1 MDNST
6 SVHLLR
12 DITKHQR
19 AIDALAQ
26 EHLDFLAPV
35 PAHDC
40 AFWQQL
46 EDSGT
51 EPWLD
56 TGDMESAEALW
67 CGSFGGLTTNNSL
80 LNAEVQKG
88 TYDELIRHAADL
100 LAMVPRATQV
110 SEIAFLLNVHH
121 GLRLAQR
128 FCARISVELHTALAN
143 DPTTT
148 LRYAR
153 RAHALCP
160 ERFLI
165 KLPLTPAGLIA
176 ARTLVAEQVPVNLT
190 LGFSARQNHLAATF
204 ARPDYV
210 NVFLGRIDAY
220 ITDNGLGS
228 GHQAGVKATWA
239 SQRALRALADG
250 RSRQIG
256 ASLRCPEHLAA
267 LAGLDVLTLPPAL
280 ATQSA
285 SKLDGAALRDHSGD
299 DPELELTGASD
310 DDRLSVLWELSP
322 ELQQACER
330 LQAHPPERPDDLVAV
345 LAGAG
350 LSDLFPDW
358 SEADREAL
366 CAQGKIPDHGHW
378 RAAIAAG
385 EVAVDALLSRAGLA
399 AFAKDQ
405 AALDSRVSELLVG

>member
-12 DITKHQR
+12 DITKHQH
-19 AIDALAQ
+19 AIDALAL
-26 EHLDFLAPV
+26 ENLDFLAPV

-46 EDSGT
+46 EGCGT

-56 TGDMESAEALW
+56 TGDMEAAESLW

-88 TYDELIRHAADL
+88 TYDELIHHAADL

-128 FCARISVELHTALAN
+128 FCAQVSIELHTSLAN
-143 DPTTT
+143 DLTTT

-160 ERFLI
+160 EHFLV

-176 ARTLVAEQVPVNLT
+176 ARTLVAEEIPVNLT
-190 LGFSARQNHLAATF
+190 LGFSARQNHLAAAV

-228 GHQAGVKATWA
+228 GHMAGVKAARA
-239 SQRALRALADG
+239 SQRALRTLPDC

-256 ASLRCPEHLAA
+256 ASLRCPEHLSA
-267 LAGLDVLTLPPAL
+267 LAGLDVLTLPPTL
-280 ATQSA
+280 AVHAA
-285 SKLDGAALRDHSGD
+285 SKLDGAALRDHSD
-299 DPELELTGASD
+299 EDPPLELDGASD
-310 DDRLSVLWELSP
+310 DDRLAVLWELSGQ
-322 ELQQACER
+322 LQQACER
-330 LQAHPPERPDDLVAV
+330 LQARPPEHPDDLVAV

-350 LSDLFPDW
+350 LADLFPDW
-358 SEADREAL
+358 SEDACEAL
-366 CAQGKIPDHGHW
+366 NTQGKIPDHRHW
-378 RAAIAAG
+378 RPAIAAG

-399 AFAKDQ
+399 AFARDQ
-405 AALDSRVSELLVG
+405 AALDTRVSEVLVG